1 MKVLLCSPYDLSEK
15 NPGGI
20 SVWAKN
26 IVDYHKD
33 HPDEGITL
41 EVFRTSRTHNVNE
54 NTKQINRLY
63 YGIKDYV
70 FFING
75 IVREVKG
82 HNYNVVHVTTTASLG
97 AIKDIVLCRK
107 LRKKGVKVFLHYHFG
122 RIPSLIAANNWEW
135 KLVKRSIKLSH
146 KTIVMDHR
154 SYEELKSIQINNVV
168 EVPNPY
174 SPELEK
180 QVKGLEGKVQR
191 IPHRILYAG
200 RVFRKKGVY
209 ELVKACAQI
218 PNIELRLVGPCE
230 EVDKNNLLD
239 IANQG
244 DWIHFVGPVPHE
256 RVMEELMAADL
267 FVMPTYNEGF
277 PNAVL
282 ECMISKTPIIVTP
295 VGAIPEMLDFDQ
307 TPCGIAIRPHNVDD
321 IVAAIRKLI
330 DDDSQKKAMTERGY
344 NRVREKYSLT
354 TVGEMLFDVWKS

>member
-1 MKVLLCSPYDLSEK
+1 MKVLLCTPYDLSAK

-41 EVFRTSRTHNVNE
+41 DVFQTSRTHNVNE
-54 NTKQINRLY
+54 NTKKINRLL
-63 YGIKDYV
+63 YGIKDYL

-75 IVREVKG
+75 IVREVKEY
-82 HNYNVVHVTTTASLG
+82 NYDVVHVTTTASLG
-97 AIKDIVLCRK
+97 SIKDIVLCRK
-107 LRKKGVKVFLHYHFG
+107 LKKRGVKVFLHYHFG
-122 RIPSLIAANNWEW
+122 RIPSLITANNWEW
-135 KLVKRSIKLSH
+135 KLVKRSIKLSY

-154 SYEELKSIQINNVV
+154 SYESLKSIHINNVV

-180 QVKGLEGKVQR
+180 QMNEFEGEVQR
-191 IPHRILYAG
+191 VPHRILYAG

-218 PNIELRLVGPCE
+218 SNIELRLVGPCE

-239 IANQG
+239 IANHG

-256 RVMEELMAADL
+256 RVMEELLAADI

-295 VGAIPEMLDFDQ
+295 VGAIPEMLDFGHN
-307 TPCGIAIRPHNVDD
+307 PCGLEIRPYIVED
-321 IVAAIRKLI
+321 IVLAIQKLI
-330 DDDSQKKAMTERGY
+330 DDNTQKKAMTALAY
-344 NRVREKYSLT
+344 HRVRERYSLT
-354 TVGEMLFDVWKS
+354 TVGKMLFDVWKS